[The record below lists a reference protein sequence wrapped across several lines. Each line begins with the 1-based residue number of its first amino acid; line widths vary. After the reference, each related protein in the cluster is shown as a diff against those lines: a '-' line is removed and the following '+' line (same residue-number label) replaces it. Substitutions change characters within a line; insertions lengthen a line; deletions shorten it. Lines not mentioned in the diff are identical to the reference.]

1 MCNDTLT
8 GQLYDEDVQV
18 GMTIPTLEKRPDLQQ
33 LVMYASASEDY
44 HEIHY
49 DQDFARK
56 QGFPKPIVQGALKS
70 GFLAQLI
77 TDWVGDGGRLW
88 KLEIQYRKPD
98 FHGEPMYCMGKVIS
112 KYVDGDHYLVE
123 CDVWIEN
130 SSGEKTVFGTAI
142 VGIPPKTS

>member
-8 GQLYDEDVQV
+8 GQLYDEDVHV

-49 DQDFARK
+49 DLDFARK
-56 QGFPKPIVQGALKS
+56 QGFPKPIVQRALKS
-70 GFLAQLI
+70 RFLAQLI
-77 TDWVGDGGRLW
+77 TDWVGDLGRLW

-112 KYVDGDHYLVE
+112 KYVDGDRYLVE

-142 VGIPPKTS
+142 GGIPPKTG

>member
-8 GQLYDEDVQV
+8 GQLYDEDVHV

-49 DQDFARK
+49 DLDFARK

-77 TDWVGDGGRLW
+77 TDWVGDLGRLW

-112 KYVDGDHYLVE
+112 KYIDGDRYLVE

-142 VGIPPKTS
+142 VGIPPKTG